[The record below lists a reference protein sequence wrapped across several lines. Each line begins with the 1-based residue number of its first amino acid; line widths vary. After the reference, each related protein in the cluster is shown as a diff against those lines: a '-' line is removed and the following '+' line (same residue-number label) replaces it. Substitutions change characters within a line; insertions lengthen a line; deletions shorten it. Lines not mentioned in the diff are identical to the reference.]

1 MYYMKIFIKLFLS
14 NSRKIKILKKEQR
27 SLKEKKKFLKVR
39 EDA

>member
-27 SLKEKKKFLKVR
+27 SLKEKKNFKK
-39 EDA
+39 